1 MPDNVPIRPANGAV
15 INAATDVLSDN
26 SHSPKVTLLSG
37 SGDPTP
43 ISPATSGK
51 QDQQIAG
58 QATIGTRAYG
68 TVQRIGVASATALST
83 PIAATEVLLH
93 ASVKQYVL
101 AVAGTGT
108 PTVSAATGIPLEAGE
123 KFHMRITSGQR
134 IATIRED
141 TDGFLHIA
149 PVA

>member
-1 MPDNVPIRPANGAV
+1 MAELTQISVTGGIPSGGTGEVP
-15 INAATDVLSDN
+15 
-26 SHSPKVTLLSG
+26 TLAPVRDEVKLV
-37 SGDPTP
+37 
-43 ISPATSGK
+43 
-51 QDQQIAG
+51 
-58 QATIGTRAYG
+58 GTRAYG
-68 TVQRIGVASATALST
+68 AVQRIGVASATALST
-83 PIAATEVLLH
+83 PIASTEVLLH

-108 PTVSAATGIPLEAGE
+108 PTVSASTGIPLEAGE